1 MTSLNFG
8 SLRHVSLGNQ
18 VSLDYIS
25 VTLRRDVRQQ
35 LQLPRSQRLAN
46 VTPRVPALDLF
57 LECFVLSGSKRRCEY
72 RGGDGIQSAIE
83 SSRLFRIRE
92 LW

>member
-57 LECFVLSGSKRRCEY
+57 LQHLTALSYPALKDDASAGEGDSKCY
-72 RGGDGIQSAIE
+72 
-83 SSRLFRIRE
+83 
-92 LW
+92 